1 MKAFKVTTET
11 QEFIVTAY
19 TPAEVVAAYEDCDL
33 KQVVCLGEVVPL
45 RVRAEDTPEDKVLAA
60 CRIALRDAAARAAAR
75 EHWARMHG
83 AVSRNADEDVQAAA
97 RAFRKYTDNI
107 CYGE

>member
-19 TPAEVVAAYEDCDL
+19 TLAEVVAAYEDCDL
-33 KQVVCLGEVVPL
+33 KRVVCLGEVVPL

-60 CRIALRDAAARAAAR
+60 CRIAMNANR
-75 EHWARMHG
+75 E
-83 AVSRNADEDVQAAA
+83 VQAAA
-97 RAFRKYTDNI
+97 RAFRKYTDNV

>member
-19 TPAEVVAAYEDCDL
+19 TLAEVVAAYEDCDL

-45 RVRAEDTPEDKVLAA
+45 RVRAEDAPEDKVLAA
-60 CRIALRDAAARAAAR
+60 CRTAMNANR
-75 EHWARMHG
+75 E
-83 AVSRNADEDVQAAA
+83 VQAAA
-97 RAFRKYTDNI
+97 RAFRKYTDNV

>member
-1 MKAFKVTTET
+1 MKAFKVITET

-19 TPAEVVAAYEDCDL
+19 TLAEVVAAYEDCDL

-45 RVRAEDTPEDKVLAA
+45 RARVEDTPEDKVLAA
-60 CRIALRDAAARAAAR
+60 CRIATYSKR
-75 EHWARMHG
+75 E
-83 AVSRNADEDVQAAA
+83 VQAAA